1 MTRTRRASTL
11 AVGALLLACA
21 GRALAQAPAPPSAAK
36 ETASRIDPRA
46 DDAVKKMAAFLSAA
60 KSFSVEA
67 EETFDAEFARAYR
80 IALTNVRTI
89 TIERP
94 SRFAA
99 DATGDTLHRS
109 SWFDGRS
116 LSVLN
121 RKANAY
127 AVLDM
132 QGTIDQ
138 VLDTLATD
146 YEVVLPL
153 SDLLYSDP
161 YATLMEGV
169 LYGKYLGLHQAAGVP
184 CHHLTFGQEGV
195 EWQLWIDAGAQ
206 PLPRKLAIA
215 YWELAGVPQYHATF
229 RRWNLSPRLE
239 PGLFQ
244 FKPPADAKKVDLA
257 GLAER

>member
-1 MTRTRRASTL
+1 MTTTQRAAALGALVL
-11 AVGALLLACA
+11 AVA
-21 GRALAQAPAPPSAAK
+21 GPIRAQAPTPPPAREAASGI
-36 ETASRIDPRA
+36 EPRA
-46 DDAVKKMAAFLSAA
+46 DEAVKKMSAFLAAA
-60 KSFSVEA
+60 KAFRVEA

-89 TIERP
+89 TMERP

-99 DATGDTLHRS
+99 DAAGDTLHRS

-121 RKANAY
+121 RKSNAY
-127 AVLDM
+127 AVLEM
-132 QGTIDQ
+132 PGTIDQ
-138 VLDTLATD
+138 VLDTLAAD

-169 LYGKYLGLHQAAGVP
+169 LYGKYLGVHQAAGVP
-184 CHHLTFGQEGV
+184 CHHVTFGQEGV
-195 EWQLWIDAGAQ
+195 EWQLWIDAGAS

-215 YWELAGVPQYHATF
+215 YWELAGVPQYQATF
-229 RRWNLSPRLE
+229 RRWDLSPRLD
-239 PGLFQ
+239 PGLFE
-244 FKPPADAKKVDLA
+244 FKPPAEAKKVELA
-257 GLAER
+257 ALAAR

>member
-1 MTRTRRASTL
+1 MKTAVLVL
-11 AVGALLLACA
+11 AFACPA
-21 GRALAQAPAPPSAAK
+21 FAQAPAPPA
-36 ETASRIDPRA
+36 IDARA
-46 DDAVKKMAAFLSAA
+46 DEWVKKMGAFLAAA

-80 IALTNVRTI
+80 VALTNVRTI

-132 QGTIDQ
+132 PGTIDQ
-138 VLDTLATD
+138 VLDTLAAD

-169 LYGKYLGLHQAAGVP
+169 LYGKYLGVHQAAGVP
-184 CHHLTFGQEGV
+184 CHHLSFGQEGI

-215 YWELAGVPQYHATF
+215 YWELAGVPQYQATF
-229 RRWNLSPRLE
+229 RRFDLSPRVE

-244 FKPPADAKKVDLA
+244 FKPPAGAKKVDLA
-257 GLAER
+257 GLAAR

>member
-1 MTRTRRASTL
+1 MTTTRRASAL
-11 AVGALLLACA
+11 AVSVLVLATVPA
-21 GRALAQAPAPPSAAK
+21 FAQAPAPPPAAK
-36 ETASRIDPRA
+36 ESESRIEPRA
-46 DDAVKKMAAFLSAA
+46 DEAVKKMSAFLAA
-60 KSFSVEA
+60 DKTFSVEA

-99 DATGDTLHRS
+99 DASGDTLHRS
-109 SWFDGRS
+109 SWFDGKS

-127 AVLDM
+127 AVLEM
-132 QGTIDQ
+132 PGTIDQ
-138 VLDTLATD
+138 VLDTLAAD

-215 YWELAGVPQYHATF
+215 YWELAGVPQYQATF

-239 PGLFQ
+239 AGLFQ
-244 FKPPADAKKVDLA
+244 FKPPSDAKKVDLA
-257 GLAER
+257 GLAAR